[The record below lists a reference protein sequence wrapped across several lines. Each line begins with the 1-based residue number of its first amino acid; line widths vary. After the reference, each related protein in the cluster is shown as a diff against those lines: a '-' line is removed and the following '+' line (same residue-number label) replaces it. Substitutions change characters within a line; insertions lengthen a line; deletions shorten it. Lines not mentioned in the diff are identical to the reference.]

1 MLSFVII
8 TNTLFLERY
17 LKSFFVGISLLLFRL
32 FKFQT
37 GYIAEQ
43 EQNNGKKVVLN
54 SLSDLVNFMFSYKQ
68 EMLIQNCEFFCF
80 RK

>member
-1 MLSFVII
+1 MSKQTYLTAIK
-8 TNTLFLERY
+8 NYKTLKKRY

-43 EQNNGKKVVLN
+43 EQNNGITVVLH
-54 SLSDLVNFMFSYKQ
+54 FYIRFG
-68 EMLIQNCEFFCF
+68 
-80 RK
+80 